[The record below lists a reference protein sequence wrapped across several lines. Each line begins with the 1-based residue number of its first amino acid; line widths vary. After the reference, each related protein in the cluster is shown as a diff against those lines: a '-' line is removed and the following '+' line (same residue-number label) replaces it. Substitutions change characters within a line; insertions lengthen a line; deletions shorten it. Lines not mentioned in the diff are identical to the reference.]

1 MNAGEIILNALARRN
16 KTQREL
22 AAALGLTEPA
32 LCNKLHRST
41 LTADEFIRAAEC
53 LDYKLVVA
61 DCEDGEE
68 LRPIRKGIGPRVKKV
83 IDGVLYDT
91 DRASALCHTEPESGW
106 WLELYE
112 HSDGSFF
119 VAHYTDWAGAENFI
133 TLCPP
138 DEAQKLI
145 AANSD

>member
-1 MNAGEIILNALARRN
+1 MNAGEIIISALTHRN

-22 AAALGLTEPA
+22 AAALGLNKPA
-32 LCNKLHRST
+32 LCNKIHRST
-41 LTADEFIRAAEC
+41 LSADEFIKAADWLGYEI
-53 LDYKLVVA
+53 VVA
-61 DCEDGEE
+61 ERENGEE

-91 DRASALCHTEPESGW
+91 GRASALCHTKPESGW

-112 HSDGSFF
+112 QSDGRFF
-119 VAHYTDWAGAENFI
+119 VAHYTDWAGADNFI

>member
-1 MNAGEIILNALARRN
+1 MNAGEMIINALARCK
-16 KTQREL
+16 KTQREM

-41 LTADEFIRAAEC
+41 LSADEFIRAAEW
-53 LDYKLVVA
+53 LGYKLVVA
-61 DCEDGEE
+61 ECENGEE

-83 IDGVLYDT
+83 INGVLYDT
-91 DRASALCHTEPESGW
+91 KRASALCHTEPESGW

-112 HSDGSFF
+112 QSDGSFF

-138 DEAQKLI
+138 AEAQKLI

>member
-1 MNAGEIILNALARRN
+1 MNAGEIIIGALARRK

-22 AAALGLTEPA
+22 AAVLGLNEPA

-41 LTADEFIRAAEC
+41 LSAEEFFKAVEWLGYNIAITERESGDE
-53 LDYKLVVA
+53 LK
-61 DCEDGEE
+61 
-68 LRPIRKGIGPRVKKV
+68 PIRNGVGPRVKKV

-91 DRASALCHTEPESGW
+91 KRASALCHTEPESGW

-112 HSDGSFF
+112 QPGGSFF
-119 VAHYTDWAGAENFI
+119 VAHYTDWTGAENFI
-133 TLCPP
+133 TLCPA